1 MTANNRYE
9 RTYPLRLPTAISA
22 THPTGE
28 TNDTP
33 SDRPT
38 SARWQRIRPRQTT
51 EENADLITITELKPG
66 AVLCKL
72 PNPDS
77 IIAKLPQI
85 IRFTAEHGFPYSPS
99 RI

>member
-1 MTANNRYE
+1 
-9 RTYPLRLPTAISA
+9 
-22 THPTGE
+22 
-28 TNDTP
+28 
-33 SDRPT
+33 
-38 SARWQRIRPRQTT
+38 
-51 EENADLITITELKPG
+51 LIAITELKPG

-77 IIAKLPQI
+77 IMAKLPQI